1 MEHQNELNQQLNQLL
16 VETFH
21 TILKF
26 EEAAI
31 KMTDKIDLSM
41 SEIHLLESI
50 GKQSGRT
57 VSDIAEDLDITLPS
71 VTVAV
76 KKLIKKKY
84 VVKHQNEKDKRSVSL
99 HLTESGERVN
109 RIHSYFHY
117 RLTKAV
123 VNELTDEERRVML
136 SGIGKLK
143 NFFATKLE

>member
-1 MEHQNELNQQLNQLL
+1 MENLDQLNEQLNHIL

-26 EEAAI
+26 EEEAI

-50 GKQSGRT
+50 GKQDGRT

-71 VTVAV
+71 VTIAA

-84 VVKHQNEKDKRSVSL
+84 VVKHKNEKDKRSVSL
-99 HLTESGERVN
+99 HLTESGEKIN

-123 VNELTDEERRVML
+123 VNELTEEERLVML
-136 SGIGKLK
+136 KGIGKLK
-143 NFFATKLE
+143 DFFSTKLE

>member
-1 MEHQNELNQQLNQLL
+1 MS
-16 VETFH
+16 
-21 TILKF
+21 
-26 EEAAI
+26 
-31 KMTDKIDLSM
+31 DKIDLSM

-50 GKQSGRT
+50 GKQNGRT

-84 VVKHQNEKDKRSVSL
+84 VVKHKNEKDKRSVTL
-99 HLTESGERVN
+99 HLTENGEQVN

-123 VNELTDEERRVML
+123 VNELTDEERIVML

-143 NFFATKLE
+143 SFFATKLE

>member
-1 MEHQNELNQQLNQLL
+1 MEHQNELNLQLNQLL

-26 EEAAI
+26 EESAI
-31 KMTDKIDLSM
+31 KMSDKMDLSM
-41 SEIHLLESI
+41 SEIHLLEAI
-50 GKQSGRT
+50 GKQNGRT

-84 VVKHQNEKDKRSVSL
+84 VVKHKNEKDKRSVTL
-99 HLTESGERVN
+99 HLTEAGEQVN

-123 VNELTDEERRVML
+123 VNELTEEERKVML
-136 SGIGKLK
+136 SGIGKLRD
-143 NFFATKLE
+143 FFATKLE

>member
-1 MEHQNELNQQLNQLL
+1 MEHQTELNLQLNQLL

-50 GKQSGRT
+50 GKQNGRT

-99 HLTESGERVN
+99 HLTENGERVN

-136 SGIGKLK
+136 NGIGKLK
-143 NFFATKLE
+143 DFFATKLE